1 MRIGANMKK
10 ESFKN
15 YVIAFILIANLVFIG
30 LFILDYIDK
39 DDSSNNSTQDEV
51 YQRYEVVSLNDNNYV
66 IIDHLNNSITLKG
79 IASNSY
85 SSDDISIISGSK

>member
-1 MRIGANMKK
+1 MKK
-10 ESFKN
+10 ESLKN
-15 YVIAFILIANLVFIG
+15 YAIAILLIANLIFIG
-30 LFILDYIDK
+30 LFILDYVDK
-39 DDSSNNSTQDEV
+39 DDSSNSPTQDEV
-51 YQRYEVVSLNDNNYV
+51 YQRYDVVSLNDNNYV